1 MKKAFRILMTTAL
14 GLSLM
19 GAAPGYA
26 AGSFSPV
33 SGVEAMYAVGEDGT
47 LWTTEYGGLSWS
59 EFAGPHVDP
68 VDYPDA
74 LTYHI
79 DNVVSVAAGQF
90 ASFAIDADHVLWGW
104 GGNLFGQ
111 LPGMEPRQGGVIKIM
126 EGVRSVSVAS
136 QTCLAIK
143 EDGSLWAWGPNL
155 EPTQIMEDI
164 CSAEGSGYSFAL
176 AEDGTLSCWLH
187 RDIVDGT
194 FKPKKVAG
202 NVKTFADNYA
212 SLVMV
217 KQSGEFLFLEFGGDV
232 PGPRSKVIKVPEFD
246 HAKYCCD
253 QLVITQDNKL
263 YCWLY
268 DYDKSLPD
276 QEDRFQT
283 MFLMDD
289 VIYAAQS
296 LTSALV
302 VTSSRELWEIPLWLD
317 ENREYQHGEARRVKT
332 PGKIMEPVISYPE
345 KGTDNGVYLLLGGGA
360 VAAGIVLVAL
370 KKGGRR
376 RGKSVSSH

>member
-1 MKKAFRILMTTAL
+1 MKKVFCLFAAIAL

-26 AGSFSPV
+26 VGSFSPV

-47 LWTTEYGGLSWS
+47 LWTTLYGDGGWA
-59 EFAGPHVDP
+59 EFVGPNVDP
-68 VDYPDA
+68 IDYPDA

-90 ASFAIDADHVLWGW
+90 ASFAIDEDHVLWGW

-111 LPGMEPRQGGVIKIM
+111 LPGMEPRQGGVIKVM
-126 EGVRSVSVAS
+126 EGVRSVSPSS

-155 EPTQIMEDI
+155 EPTQIMDDI
-164 CSAEGSGYSFAL
+164 CSAQGTFAL
-176 AEDGTLSCWLH
+176 AEDETLSCWLH

-202 NVKTFADNYA
+202 NVKTFAENYS

-217 KQSGEFLFLEFGGDV
+217 KQSGEFLFMDFGNEM
-232 PGPRSKVIKVPEFD
+232 PGPRSEVIKVPEFD
-246 HAKYCCD
+246 YAKYCRN

-263 YCWLY
+263 YCWFY
-268 DYDKSLPD
+268 DESLPD
-276 QEDRFQT
+276 KEDRFQIT
-283 MFLMDD
+283 FLMDD
-289 VIYAAQS
+289 VAYAAQS
-296 LTSALV
+296 LTSALA
-302 VTSSRELWEIPLWLD
+302 VTSSQELWEIPLWLD
-317 ENREYQHGEARRVKT
+317 ENREYRHEEARRVGT
-332 PGKIMEPVISYPE
+332 PGKIMEPVIPYPE
-345 KGTDNGVYLLLGGGA
+345 KGTDNGVFIMIGGGA
-360 VAAGIVLVAL
+360 VVIILALLLL
-370 KKGGRR
+370 KKNSRR
-376 RGKSVSSH
+376 RGKRVLPH